1 MGLKQ
6 KILAF
11 LSSEELPNEVTKLA
25 DQKLEDGTIITSED
39 WSEGG
44 AIFIKGEEEDA
55 NVKLPKG
62 EYQVDGKALVLEEDG
77 IIKSYNE
84 EVKEESKEESKEE
97 ELTEEPKEEE
107 MAEDVKEEVLEEDNK
122 EEAKPVMKDD
132 LLVMIN
138 KLEELLNRMDSG
150 EFLSKQ
156 APKEEVKEEVKLSTQ
171 EAEEDPKPIVHK
183 PSSVEKKTTFYFGK
197 N

>member
-77 IIKSYNE
+77 IIKSYDE
-84 EVKEESKEESKEE
+84 EVKEESKEEPKEE

-138 KLEELLNRMDSG
+138 KLEELLNKMDSG

-156 APKEEVKEEVKLSTQ
+156 APKGEVKEEVKLSVQ
-171 EAEEDPKPIVHK
+171 EAEEEPKPIVHK
-183 PSSVEKKTTFYFGK
+183 PISAEKKTTFYFGK
-197 N
+197 K